1 MESRPSLE
9 SPDCGGA
16 MSNVGP
22 SASVGRF
29 AVLGPGGV
37 GGLLAALLAR
47 SGSAVTC
54 LAGAS
59 TTEAIATSGIRV
71 ESVEFGDFVAR
82 VAAAERLSEPVDV
95 CLVTVKATQL
105 ADALGRL
112 PPDVI
117 GSALIVPLLNGVE
130 HIELLRQQYPDAT
143 VVPAT
148 IRVESSRT
156 APGVIRH
163 DSPFVT
169 VELAEDG
176 GAGKAVGWLA
186 DRLQRAGVTVNVSDD
201 AATGMWG
208 KLTSLTALALL
219 PTAAQAAA
227 GEVRTRRRDD
237 LLAMVGEVAA
247 VARAEG
253 ATVRADDVVGF
264 FDAIPASMKSS
275 MQRDAESGRRLEL
288 DAIGGAVVRAA
299 DRHHIAVPITSRYVD
314 ELLRRYA
321 G

>member
-54 LAGAS
+54 LAEAS
-59 TTEAIATSGIRV
+59 TTQAIATAGIRV
-71 ESVEFGDFVAR
+71 ASARFGDFVAP

-105 ADALGRL
+105 LGALDRL
-112 PPDVI
+112 PPDVV

-130 HIELLRQQYPDAT
+130 HVELLRQHYPAAT
-143 VVPAT
+143 VVAST
-148 IRVESSRT
+148 IRVKSSRT

-163 DSPFVT
+163 DSPFVN
-169 VELAEDG
+169 VELAVDG
-176 GAGKAVGWLA
+176 SAGPALGRLA
-186 DRLQRAGVTVNVSDD
+186 DTLERAGVAVDVSDD
-201 AATGMWG
+201 AATVMWS
-208 KLTSLTALALL
+208 KLTFLTALALL
-219 PTAAQAAA
+219 TTAAQAAA
-227 GEVRTRRRDD
+227 GEVRGRCRDD
-237 LLAMVGEVAA
+237 LVAMVGEVAA

-253 ATVRADDVVGF
+253 AAVRADDVVAF
-264 FDAIPASMKSS
+264 FDAIPTGMRSS

-299 DRHHIAVPITSRYVD
+299 GRPHIAVSGASRD
-314 ELLRRYA
+314 